1 METWLANMLHIEE
14 HNFEYALGRKTYS
27 LGMNHYGDLTSDEFA
42 KTYNGFLNSKKEMLP
57 SHYKIQNLAILS
69 SSWEDHVSQMLLS
82 DVLYKAIL
90 YIQLWY
96 HIWYYHHFKLNE
108 KVYR

>member
-27 LGMNHYGDLTSDEFA
+27 LGMNHYGDMTSDEFA

-57 SHYKIQNLAILS
+57 SHEKSENFDRKCHKIWIL
-69 SSWEDHVSQMLLS
+69 VI
-82 DVLYKAIL
+82 KT
-90 YIQLWY
+90 
-96 HIWYYHHFKLNE
+96 NE
-108 KVYR
+108 TEKIFCRKWADFGDFRRNWLFFNF

>member
-57 SHYKIQNLAILS
+57 SHYYIQNVTILS
-69 SSWEDHVSQMLLS
+69 GSCENHVSQMLPS

-90 YIQLWY
+90 YIQL
-96 HIWYYHHFKLNE
+96 
-108 KVYR
+108 

>member
-1 METWLANMLHIEE
+1 MLHIEE

-57 SHYKIQNLAILS
+57 SKN
-69 SSWEDHVSQMLLS
+69 
-82 DVLYKAIL
+82 
-90 YIQLWY
+90 
-96 HIWYYHHFKLNE
+96 
-108 KVYR
+108 

>member
-1 METWLANMLHIEE
+1 MNHIRDVFSRMETWLANMLHIEE

-57 SHYKIQNLAILS
+57 SHKKIQKVTIPS
-69 SSWEDHVSQMLLS
+69 SSWEGSQMLPS

-90 YIQLWY
+90 YIQL
-96 HIWYYHHFKLNE
+96 
-108 KVYR
+108 

>member
-1 METWLANMLHIEE
+1 MLHIEE

-27 LGMNHYGDLTSDEFA
+27 LGMNHYGDMTSDEFA

-57 SHYKIQNLAILS
+57 FHQKIQKVAILS
-69 SSWEDHVSQMLLS
+69 DFWPGSRDDHVSQMLPS

-90 YIQLWY
+90 YIQLRY

>member
-57 SHYKIQNLAILS
+57 SHLRIEILLPYP
-69 SSWEDHVSQMLLS
+69 V
-82 DVLYKAIL
+82 
-90 YIQLWY
+90 
-96 HIWYYHHFKLNE
+96 
-108 KVYR
+108 R

>member
-1 METWLANMLHIEE
+1 MLHIEE

-57 SHYKIQNLAILS
+57 SENSKSYYPIQFMG
-69 SSWEDHVSQMLLS
+69 SQMLPS

-90 YIQLWY
+90 YIQL
-96 HIWYYHHFKLNE
+96 
-108 KVYR
+108 

>member
-57 SHYKIQNLAILS
+57 SHLKMRNFTFLS
-69 SSWEDHVSQMLLS
+69 SSWEEHVSQMLPS

-90 YIQLWY
+90 YIQL
-96 HIWYYHHFKLNE
+96 
-108 KVYR
+108 

>member
-1 METWLANMLHIEE
+1 MLHIEE

-27 LGMNHYGDLTSDEFA
+27 LGMNHYGDMTSDEFA

-57 SHYKIQNLAILS
+57 FHQKIQTVDFLPGS
-69 SSWEDHVSQMLLS
+69 REDHVSQMLPS